1 MGVDLLV
8 FLWRELAA
16 CTGSCGLMGPLEI
29 TSSSLDGLFFCSLDW
44 LGVGNC
50 DVVVVGVIER

>member
-1 MGVDLLV
+1 MGIDLLV
-8 FLWRELAA
+8 FLGRELVA
-16 CTGSCGLMGPLEI
+16 CTDSCWLIGPVEM

-50 DVVVVGVIER
+50 DVVVVGVIKR